1 MIMNWLR
8 TSNIAAGILTVVRV
22 YLGWLWLSA
31 GWGKA
36 FGDEPFNAGG
46 FLARAIENPVVKGG
60 EPVFGWYVSFL
71 ESFALPNAD
80 LFSFMVAYGE
90 IAVGLGLILGCL
102 TTWAAFFGM
111 VMNFAF
117 VMAGTV
123 SHSPMDI
130 IMEIFIVA
138 AGVNAGKFG
147 LDRWVMPYLKGLI
160 FKSKSQAI

>member
-8 TSNIAAGILTVVRV
+8 TSNVSAGILTVVRI

-31 GWGKA
+31 GWGKVTSGFDA
-36 FGDEPFNAGG
+36 SGFIAGSI
-46 FLARAIENPVVKGG
+46 ANPVVKGG
-60 EPVFGWYVSFL
+60 EPVFGWYISFL
-71 ESFALPNAD
+71 ENFALPNAD
-80 LFSFMVAYGE
+80 VFSFMVAYGE
-90 IAVGLGLILGCL
+90 VAVGLGLILGCL

-117 VMAGTV
+117 VMAGTI

-147 LDRWVMPYLKGLI
+147 LDRWVMPYLKGII
-160 FKSKSQAI
+160 FKNKSVQA

>member
-8 TSNIAAGILTVVRV
+8 TSNVSAGILAVVRI

-31 GWGKA
+31 GWGKVT
-36 FGDEPFNAGG
+36 GG
-46 FLARAIENPVVKGG
+46 FDASGFIANSIDNPVVKGG
-60 EPVFGWYVSFL
+60 EPVFGWYISFL
-71 ESFALPNAD
+71 ENFALPNAD
-80 LFSFMVAYGE
+80 VFSFMVAYGE
-90 IAVGLGLILGCL
+90 VAVGLGLILGCL

-117 VMAGTV
+117 VMAGTI
-123 SHSPMDI
+123 SHSPNDI

-160 FKSKSQAI
+160 FKNKSVQA